1 MDRAKGAE
9 IPNGKSI
16 KDPARLREQT
26 SVGANEHQ
34 ARFPHAP
41 SRGRGY
47 LLDLWSQS
55 VQTAKIAIQGKH
67 LRPEDTVRIVA
78 ASLRAEFQQL
88 LDPTLQT
95 GPFTAQ
101 QGQGNAMGARP
112 ALMEP
117 EAGGTQAFILPQK
130 NLQILDFPGLEV

>member
-9 IPNGKSI
+9 IPNGKPI

-47 LLDLWSQS
+47 LLDLRSQT

-67 LRPEDTVRIVA
+67 LRPEDAVRIVA
-78 ASLRAEFQQL
+78 ASFRAELQQL
-88 LDPTLQT
+88 LDPTLQI
-95 GPFTAQ
+95 GPFTPQ
-101 QGQGNAMGARP
+101 QRQGNAIGARQV
-112 ALMEP
+112 LMIP
-117 EAGGTQAFILPQK
+117 EAGGTQEIGRAS
-130 NLQILDFPGLEV
+130 